1 MAKKVKI
8 KGAIQFSPKLR
19 GIVALL
25 ISLCIVFFSFP
36 FSASAGQSLNFYKIY
51 CRAVAKNLY
60 KVEQTISYGS
70 NFTGNIQNKDLS
82 SVYYNFNFAPRNFK
96 AGDSVS
102 FNLSDFVPVWVASCD
117 VEIKC
122 YNSIYTSDTDASGN
136 MYAKFYRTDYSST
149 SSVDVPIYTFNDD
162 CKGYF
167 EVYFTFTNFKIKNTY
182 ENDDFYYNIK
192 INSDVSSESSSLL
205 NKIIDFVKGIFENL
219 KELPSKIG
227 DFFSNLSNSLKQWF
241 ADVGDWFSNLGDN
254 LKQWFTNLGDN
265 LRQWFANVGDWFS
278 SLGDKIGGFFT
289 DIFNKIK
296 EFFTSLFKPHDG
308 FFDEV
313 RNDLDA
319 YLAAHLGIAY
329 TAIPA
334 ILEFTKRIFTDV
346 STAYQSAP
354 MITLP
359 AINIPIGNDTIH
371 LLDPVSVNLDDVY
384 QADSNM
390 QNVISIFFGISDTL
404 LNVGAFICFCRV
416 VYKKFVN
423 KVGVE
428 GGDDV

>member
-8 KGAIQFSPKLR
+8 KGAKQVSPKPR
-19 GIVALL
+19 GLVALL
-25 ISLCIVFFSFP
+25 ISFCIVFFSFP
-36 FSASAGQSLNFYKIY
+36 FSATADNRTAAS
-51 CRAVAKNLY
+51 NLY
-60 KVEQTISYGS
+60 YQFHAVNGYS
-70 NFTGNIQNKDLS
+70 NTYNVVNDTDCTSNIDAKDLYTA
-82 SVYYNFNFAPRNFK
+82 SVTITFPLRHYNKGDVVSFDVQDMKPVWIDKVNFNVYMDVIIDDTTTTFK
-96 AGDSVS
+96 RGHGLLADNQQIKTTYTFDNDCNAS
-102 FNLSDFVPVWVASCD
+102 FKLQF
-117 VEIKC
+117 
-122 YNSIYTSDTDASGN
+122 
-136 MYAKFYRTDYSST
+136 DYS
-149 SSVDVPIYTFNDD
+149 VFV
-162 CKGYF
+162 
-167 EVYFTFTNFKIKNTY
+167 IKHTY
-182 ENDDFYYNIK
+182 ESEKAWFGLNA
-192 INSDVSSESSSLL
+192 SLSSKSETNGLL
-205 NKIIDFVKGIFENL
+205 DTIIQFVKGIFENI

-227 DFFSNLSNSLKQWF
+227 DFLTNLSNSLKQWF
-241 ADVGDWFSNLGDN
+241 SDVGEWFSNLGDN

-308 FFDEV
+308 YFDEV

-346 STAYQSAP
+346 STAYQGSP
-354 MITLP
+354 IITLP
-359 AINIPIGNDTIH
+359 AINIPIGDNTIH
-371 LLDPVSVNLDDVY
+371 LLDSVSVNLDDY
-384 QADSNM
+384 MSTDDNM
-390 QNVISIFFGISDTL
+390 QNVLTILFGISDTL

-416 VYKKFVN
+416 VYKKFIN

>member
-1 MAKKVKI
+1 MAKKVKS
-8 KGAIQFSPKLR
+8 KGAYVPPKFR
-19 GIVALL
+19 GFIALL
-25 ISLCIVFFSFP
+25 LSLCIVFFSFP

-51 CRAVAKNLY
+51 CRAVAKNMY
-60 KVEQTISYGS
+60 KVEQTITYGS

-82 SVYYNFNFAPRNFK
+82 SVYYNFNFAARNFK

-122 YNSIYTSDTDASGN
+122 YNFIYTSDTDASGN

-167 EVYFTFTNFKIKNTY
+167 EVYFTFDNFKIKNTY

-227 DFFSNLSNSLKQWF
+227 DFFTNLSNSLKQWF

-254 LKQWFTNLGDN
+254 LKQWF
-265 LRQWFANVGDWFS
+265 ANVGDWFS
-278 SLGDKIGGFFT
+278 SLGEKIGGFFT
-289 DIFNKIK
+289 DIFDKIK

-308 FFDEV
+308 YFDEV

-346 STAYQSAP
+346 SNAYQGSP
-354 MITLP
+354 IITLP
-359 AINIPIGNDTIH
+359 AINIPIGANTIH
-371 LLDPVSVNLDDVY
+371 LLDPVSVNLDDY
-384 QADSNM
+384 MTTDENM
-390 QNVISIFFGISDTL
+390 QNVLTIFFGISDTL

>member
-1 MAKKVKI
+1 MAEKIKI
-8 KGAIQFSPKLR
+8 KGAKQVSPKLR
-19 GIVALL
+19 GLVALL
-25 ISLCIVFFSFP
+25 IALLLAFP
-36 FSASAGQSLNFYKIY
+36 LSANAGQSLSIDKIY
-51 CRAVAKNLY
+51 CRAVAINHY
-60 KVEQTISYGS
+60 KVEENISYGS

-82 SVYYNFNFAPRNFK
+82 SVYYNFNFAKRDFK

-102 FNLSDFVPVWVASCD
+102 FTVSDFMPVWVESCD

-122 YNSIYTSDTDASGN
+122 YYLIYTSDTDTSGN
-136 MYAKFYRTDYSST
+136 MYAKFFRTDYSST
-149 SSVDVPIYTFNDD
+149 SSVDVPLYTFNDD
-162 CKGYF
+162 CKAVF
-167 EVYFTFTNFKIKNTY
+167 KLYFTFDNFKIKSTY

-227 DFFSNLSNSLKQWF
+227 DFFTNLSNSLKQWF
-241 ADVGDWFSNLGDN
+241 SDVGEWFSNLGDN

-265 LRQWFANVGDWFS
+265 LRQWFANVGDWFT

-308 FFDEV
+308 YFDEV
-313 RNDLDA
+313 KIDLDN
-319 YLAAHLGIAY
+319 YLASHLGIAY
-329 TAIPA
+329 TAVPA
-334 ILEFTKRIFTDV
+334 IWKFTKNIFTDISNIKARSPV
-346 STAYQSAP
+346 F
-354 MITLP
+354 TLP
-359 AINIPIGNDTIH
+359 AIDIPIGKENIH
-371 LLDPVSVNLDDVY
+371 LMDSVSINFSTYLNGDE
-384 QADSNM
+384 NM
-390 QNVISIFFGISDTL
+390 GNVVDILFGISDTI

-423 KVGVE
+423 KVGIE
-428 GGDDV
+428 GGDEV